1 MKPKVI
7 FLPLGGIGEVT
18 KNMYLYESGEDII
31 IVDCGLGFP
40 DETMIG
46 VDLLIPDI
54 SYLLGRKNK
63 IRGMILTHAHEDH
76 IGGLPYILPQLP
88 PFPIFGTPLTAVFAN
103 EKLEEFGLP
112 QRVKTVSFKDHLSLG
127 SFLVSFVHV
136 THSVPDS
143 ANLVIKSPLGV
154 FYHASDFKFDQ
165 TPVDGFPTEIEKIK
179 AVGEAGVHCLLID
192 SLRVEK
198 EGRTP
203 SERDIEE
210 SFEREIKNTRG
221 KFIVTTYSSNVSRL
235 NQALNVARKFNRKVC
250 FIGRSL
256 ERAKEVAENFG
267 YLKNLKGLEIKP
279 SELRHFR
286 DDQLLFL
293 VAGSQG
299 QENSALVRIANNDD
313 KFIKIREGDSV
324 VFSADPIPGNEVAI
338 NSLIDTLSQK
348 GAKVFYSAITD
359 DLHVSGHA
367 AKEDIIQ
374 MIKLVKPKFIVPISA
389 AYRQMVGLRELA
401 QTLGFKKENIILPEN
416 GQEIIFEKEKAYPKE
431 KVHLKNVYVD
441 QISGEEIEEFVL
453 RDRQKLAQDGVIVAL
468 VSIDREKGELVG
480 KINFIARGFIT
491 SSKSLFNFLE
501 QDVKKT
507 LARHRGRVTDLP
519 FTRNLLSEHLERL
532 ILKKTTRRPLV
543 LPIVIEV

>member
-1 MKPKVI
+1 
-7 FLPLGGIGEVT
+7 
-18 KNMYLYESGEDII
+18 MYLYESGEDII

-54 SYLLGRKNK
+54 SYLLKKKKK

-76 IGGLPYILPQLP
+76 IGGLPYILPQLS

-112 QRVKTVSFKDHLSLG
+112 QRVKTVSFEDHLTLG
-127 SFLVSFVHV
+127 SFSVSFVHV

-143 ANLVIKSPLGV
+143 ANLVIKAPLGI

-179 AVGEAGVHCLLID
+179 AVGEAGVECLFID
-192 SLRVEK
+192 ALRVEK

-267 YLKNLKGLEIKP
+267 YLKNLEGLEVKAG
-279 SELRHFR
+279 ELRHFR
-286 DDQLLFL
+286 DNQLLFL

-299 QENSALVRIANNDD
+299 QENSALSRIANGDD
-313 KFIKIREGDSV
+313 KFIKIREGDTV

-374 MIKLVKPKFIVPISA
+374 MIKMVQPKFIVPISA

-416 GQEIIFEKEKAYPKE
+416 GQEIIFEKEKAYPSE

-441 QISGEEIEEFVL
+441 QISGEEIEGFVL

-468 VSIDREKGELVG
+468 VSVDREKGELVG
-480 KINFIARGFIT
+480 RINFITRGFIT
-491 SSKSLFNFLE
+491 GSKSFFNFLE

-507 LARHRGRVTDLP
+507 LNRHRGRVTDLP
-519 FTRNLLSEHLERL
+519 FVRNLLSEHLEKL
-532 ILKKTTRRPLV
+532 IFKKTTRRPLV